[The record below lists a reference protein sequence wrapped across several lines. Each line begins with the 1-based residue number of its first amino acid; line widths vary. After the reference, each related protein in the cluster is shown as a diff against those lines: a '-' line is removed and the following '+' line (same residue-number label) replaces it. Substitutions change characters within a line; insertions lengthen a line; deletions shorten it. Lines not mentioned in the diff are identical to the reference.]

1 MNSEKGISEVI
12 SVILI
17 MLVTV
22 SLVGTAFMYGMPLIN
37 KRQDTSSID
46 RAYNNF
52 DNENANSLVRKIE
65 FVAKNG
71 GQETFTSSVSGAYEL
86 SRIFQPHD
94 FQIDLSPWWGN
105 YISIPISE
113 GLAFNEMK
121 SECDGVYMQAYYWDN
136 DKGGNVDVGSGDTL
150 EAGRGHGVFLG
161 VESDCSFTISGT
173 PYSFGDFEIIGP
185 TIGNMYWIGAPYKTV
200 DVNDVLGNDLDDCK
214 IDDLTVLDSENNPID
229 TLYPGEMYLV
239 GKISEGSCTFGQE
252 IVETSYNSLEFR
264 TFSKVSN
271 IAVSAAGSDIGWV
284 ALTIGGSCPPNNGIV
299 GIDSPYVVCAKAEPF
314 SDGYNIIYRIWLR
327 DLYDSTE
334 TKIWRMNFT
343 KHESGQKFSSG
354 KTVRISRG
362 DVTTGTEDGKTLI
375 TTEVKILLV

>member
-1 MNSEKGISEVI
+1 MSSEKGISEII

-37 KRQDTSSID
+37 KRQDTSSVD

-52 DNENANSLVRKIE
+52 DSENANSLVRKIE

-71 GQETFTSSVSGAYEL
+71 GQETFTSSVGGAYKL

-94 FQIDLSPWWGN
+94 FQIDLPVIGWGN

-113 GLAFNEMK
+113 GLEFNELK
-121 SECDGVYMQAYYWDN
+121 SECGYAQAIYREVV
-136 DKGGNVDVGSGDTL
+136 GGQATDVSSGDTL
-150 EAGRGHGVFLG
+150 EAGKGHDVLVLG
-161 VESDCSFTISGT
+161 ECSFIISGI
-173 PYSFGDFEIIGP
+173 PYSFGDFEITGP
-185 TIGNMYWIGAPYKTV
+185 ASGNMYWVGAPYKTV
-200 DVNDVLGNDLDDCK
+200 GVSDVLGNDLDDCK
-214 IDDLTVLDSENNPID
+214 IDDLTVLDSENNPTD

-239 GKISEGSCTFGQE
+239 GKISGGSCTFGQE
-252 IVETSYNSLEFR
+252 IVETSYNSLKFT

-271 IAVSAAGSDIGWV
+271 IAISSVDSDIGWV
-284 ALTIGGSCPPNNGIV
+284 ALTTGGSCPPNNGIV
-299 GIDSPYVVCAKAEPF
+299 GIDSPYVICAKAEPF

-334 TKIWRMNFT
+334 TKIWRMNFV
-343 KHESGQKFSSG
+343 KHESGQTSSST